1 MPRVSGLASLAS
13 RLWPRVSGLAF
24 LASLRREASRLYWHI
39 TFLALRREAS
49 RLYWHIT
56 FLALRREASRLYW
69 YITFLALICY
79 AEPTGR
85 LTFEPV
91 FYQKKNL
98 GA

>member
-24 LASLRREASRLYWHI
+24 LAS
-39 TFLALRREAS
+39 LRREAS